1 MQNHWLKCCSA
12 LNLPSKKLIKSQ
24 PPIKHLFT
32 KKCSNLFAVMGWEV
46 PQKYVLLHSKKQ
58 RQWPQT
64 KKKK

>member
-32 KKCSNLFAVMGWEV
+32 KKCSNLFVVVGWEV
-46 PQKYVLLHSKKQ
+46 P
-58 RQWPQT
+58 
-64 KKKK
+64 